1 MNTVQTELFQE
12 HPYGYVEKEAVT
24 DTIKIPETVEEN
36 PKVEVIIEEPVSPY
50 FTSAYEIC
58 KTEYPDEPMLIEDL
72 LPNGIISVCVASSD
86 VGKSMFWRQA
96 CACIALRKD
105 SFIGKK
111 LNIKYGRAAYVSTE
125 DNERVF
131 NSQYNKWNL
140 NEEEL
145 QLFKNLHIKV
155 ETKKFP
161 NKDFFIQATK
171 NPYDL
176 IVVDV
181 LADVIHDDLNDARK
195 TREFYR
201 QFKLLTNQ
209 YGTTIL
215 FIHHIN
221 KAGDKQGSFS
231 KGHVLGSSAI
241 ESASRSLI
249 FITKDG
255 NDNAVRNISVL
266 KCNSLP
272 ELKKNK
278 PLKVRL
284 TDKLWFEVV
293 MDDRSGALSTSNL
306 EGDLSKQV
314 LDLHNRGISQ
324 RKISKLL
331 SENGFTIGKT
341 KVGDIINREAKQS
354 QVEKLVE
361 QV

>member
-1 MNTVQTELFQE
+1 MRTEQIELFQE
-12 HPYGYVEKEAVT
+12 YPFGYGEKEAVT

-36 PKVEVIIEEPVSPY
+36 PKVDVIIEEPVSNY
-50 FTSAYEIC
+50 FTSAHEIC
-58 KTEYPDEPMLIEDL
+58 KTDYPDEPMLIQDL
-72 LPNGIISVCVASSD
+72 LPNGVIGVCVASSD

-96 CACIALRKD
+96 CACVAMKKD

-131 NSQYNKWNL
+131 NTQYNKWNL

-145 QLFKNLHIKV
+145 LLLKNLHVKV

-161 NKDFFIQATK
+161 NKDFFSQAIKT
-171 NPYDL
+171 PYDL

-181 LADVIHDDLNDARK
+181 LSDVIQDDLNDARR
-195 TREFYR
+195 TREYYN
-201 QFKLLTNQ
+201 QFKTITNQ
-209 YGTTIL
+209 FGTTIL

-249 FITKDG
+249 FISKDG
-255 NDNAVRNISVL
+255 NDNTVRNISVL

-278 PLKVRL
+278 PFKIRF
-284 TDKLWFEVV
+284 TEKLWFDVV
-293 MDDRSGALSTSNL
+293 AEERSGALSTANL
-306 EGDLSKQV
+306 EEVLSKQV
-314 LDLHNRGISQ
+314 LDLHNRGLSH
-324 RKISKLL
+324 RNISKQL
-331 SENGFTIGKT
+331 SEEGFTICKT
-341 KVGDIINREAKQS
+341 KVGDIINKEAKQS
-354 QVEKLVE
+354 QLEKIVE

>member
-12 HPYGYVEKEAVT
+12 HSFGYVEKEVVT
-24 DTIKIPETVEEN
+24 DTNKILETVEER
-36 PKVEVIIEEPVSPY
+36 PKEDVIIEEPVSNY
-50 FTSAYEIC
+50 FTSAHEIC
-58 KTEYPDEPMLIEDL
+58 KTDYPDEPMLIQDL
-72 LPNGIISVCVASSD
+72 LPNGVIGVCVASSD

-96 CACIALRKD
+96 CACVAMKKD
-105 SFIGKK
+105 SLIGKK

-131 NSQYNKWNL
+131 NNQYNKWNL

-145 QLFKNLHIKV
+145 LLLKNLHVKV

-161 NKDFFIQATK
+161 NKDFFSQAIRT
-171 NPYDL
+171 PYDL

-181 LADVIHDDLNDARK
+181 LSDVIQDDLNDARR
-195 TREFYR
+195 TREYYK
-201 QFKLLTNQ
+201 QFKTLTNQ
-209 YGTTIL
+209 FGTTIL

-255 NDNAVRNISVL
+255 NDNTVRNISVL

-293 MDDRSGALSTSNL
+293 TEERSVALSTAKL
-306 EGDLSKQV
+306 EEDLSKQV

-331 SENGFTIGKT
+331 TENGFTIGKT

-354 QVEKLVE
+354 EVEKLIE